1 MKKQTILSVLILMIS
16 FNSFSQRATI
26 DGDTA
31 KYKDQVY
38 YVGKVVNLLYGSSND
53 KSFGFVYVG
62 SGIGGGA
69 KMQSNWSKYPVRID
83 KIYKTSGTVYFRGI
97 ALNEKGN
104 NAIPMNK
111 VFVDITGAVDNKEI
125 AEEIQK

>member
-1 MKKQTILSVLILMIS
+1 MKKQTIISVLIFMIS
-16 FNSFSQRATI
+16 FNSFSQRATLEN
-26 DGDTA
+26 DTA
-31 KYKDQVY
+31 KYNGHDY
-38 YVGKVVNLLYGSSND
+38 YVGKVVNLLYGSVND

-62 SGIGGGA
+62 SGMGGGS

-83 KIYKTSGTVYFRGI
+83 KVYKTSGTVYFRGI

-125 AEEIQK
+125 KED